1 MRDYVYHIRYIIV
14 QLGTSV
20 TDSSA
25 HVKLIKTPRSED
37 PCHVQIHPA
46 VVSAA
51 LVQELCLVSE
61 IKSL

>member
-1 MRDYVYHIRYIIV
+1 MNIRYIIFSAWN
-14 QLGTSV
+14 LKV
-20 TDSSA
+20 TDNN
-25 HVKLIKTPRSED
+25 TQTQSED
-37 PCHVQIHPA
+37 PCHVQIPPA

>member
-14 QLGTSV
+14 ELGTLV

-25 HVKLIKTPRSED
+25 HANTQTRSED
-37 PCHVQIHPA
+37 SSHVQILPA